1 MAGLKSEEINVK
13 SVELVDWTQSLW
25 ENRNF
30 SVIYLLPHCFC
41 TVSMIYQQE
50 KLKLMARNPYYEAVQ
65 VYPHGLEQHPHF

>member
-13 SVELVDWTQSLW
+13 SMERVDWTQSLW

-41 TVSMIYQQE
+41 TVSVAIDDLSAGKTETYGQ
-50 KLKLMARNPYYEAVQ
+50 KSIL
-65 VYPHGLEQHPHF
+65 